1 MVVKKMRQ
9 ISVMLQLWFVVT
21 EPLTVKKWPHR
32 LDMRSFSEG
41 STCLNLWRRSQLCK
55 SHHHM
60 KATWTFGKNLPL
72 RWRMFVS
79 EEQYPVMTR
88 HNWMEWFPTK
98 DETLV
103 NLPQT
108 RKLCS
113 RLWVVNVIWLG
124 KRKRVLR
131 LFLRFHQR
139 WSSEYVIH
147 INWLSR
153 NCPKF
158 LKCCWPLTIVE
169 FHFPAR
175 CDQKLLILYSLI
187 LKRRVDC
194 WPQFPKNMQRNVY
207 RDPKWRWVST
217 LEVIGKHWKID
228 VTEDVWIIGNK
239 MSKEITGISDF
250 EVFDPKILSQR
261 WFLST
266 NSNSLVAF
274 VYETHGIEHVLHHL
288 AI

>member
-1 MVVKKMRQ
+1 MYMICIYIYFLMLHLVEFHGCQKMRQ

-41 STCLNLWRRSQLCK
+41 STCLNLWRWSQLCK

-60 KATWTFGKNLPL
+60 KVTWTFRKNPPL

-79 EEQYPVMTR
+79 EGQYPVMTR

-131 LFLRFHQR
+131 LFLKSISAEFGRFNQKLVAKSQVWSLEDPKKSSAQVKISVLTTGFPDFVPDSWSVADLWPLLSFISLLGAIR
-139 WSSEYVIH
+139 SCLSFTLWSSNGGWIAG
-147 INWLSR
+147 LGS
-153 NCPKF
+153 
-158 LKCCWPLTIVE
+158 
-169 FHFPAR
+169 
-175 CDQKLLILYSLI
+175 
-187 LKRRVDC
+187 
-194 WPQFPKNMQRNVY
+194 QRTCRAMCTVTPNGAG
-207 RDPKWRWVST
+207 WV
-217 LEVIGKHWKID
+217 HWK
-228 VTEDVWIIGNK
+228 W
-239 MSKEITGISDF
+239 
-250 EVFDPKILSQR
+250 
-261 WFLST
+261 
-266 NSNSLVAF
+266 LV
-274 VYETHGIEHVLHHL
+274 
-288 AI
+288 